1 MPSKNPRIN
10 VVLDDNLY
18 KNIQLLAES
27 DGVSL
32 SAKVKDLIKQKS
44 LERFEEAAAAAD
56 PPSANSIGT
65 LLFVGVLVVF
75 SLLAG

>member
-10 VVLDDNLY
+10 VVLDENLY

-32 SAKVKDLIKQKS
+32 SATVKDLIKEALEIQEDLYLAAFAEEREKTWDKS
-44 LERFEEAAAAAD
+44 TVRTHDEVW
-56 PPSANSIGT
+56 S
-65 LLFVGVLVVF
+65 
-75 SLLAG
+75 